1 MNLMIKCK
9 YIIILLFSNVV
20 WATQPDE
27 SKRPLSNGTTQQS
40 DISEYHQQFYKSDK
54 YFFRLMAKETDDRD
68 FPEKNCLPITAIFLQ
83 GHTLLTTRELDK
95 LNDLINYCI
104 SSNDLN
110 TLAKKITRL
119 YLDKGYLA
127 ARVSF
132 IPLNTAGQLGINI
145 TEGIVEKIEGGDRQA
160 NPYFL
165 FPNMLDKPL
174 NISELDQGIDQA
186 NRLRSNKVRVDVLPG
201 TLTGMSTIRI
211 NNNNNAKPWSL
222 WASIDNYGYKN
233 SDEWQAKTVLTL
245 DSPLG
250 ISDLVN
256 INFNKTLENG
266 KRRYK
271 HSAGIYYSVPYG
283 ALTLSA
289 LAHHTE
295 YRRYEKLTY
304 RVVNFNGYSQQ
315 YNFRA
320 DYTFHRNQKTINSI
334 SGQLEHKQINNYV
347 YDTKININSHRLS
360 AIELAINQYR
370 VIPNGSMNV
379 NVKVKRGLPW
389 FAADK
394 INASKRIHYADGQ
407 FTTANAMVNFNRNFV
422 LFNSVYQFNHVFVG
436 QYSKNKSPGAEWIN
450 LTERNAIRGFS
461 RSSQSANNGWYVKN
475 TLSRDLSV
483 DNVLLTPRVGIDA
496 GQVLKHENKQG
507 WQSNSGISTGIT
519 VRYQKILFDLEA
531 SRGWWISDSNKQNEP
546 IQLLGRISYTF

>member
-9 YIIILLFSNVV
+9 YIIILLFSNVG
-20 WATQPDE
+20 WTAEPAE
-27 SKRPLSNGTTQQS
+27 NKKPLSNGTIQQP

-54 YFFRLMAKETDDRD
+54 YFFRLVAKETDDRD
-68 FPEKNCLPITAIFLQ
+68 FPEKNCLPITAVFLQ

-95 LNDLINYCI
+95 LNDFINNCI
-104 SSNDLN
+104 SHNDLN
-110 TLAKKITRL
+110 SLTKEVIRL

-127 ARVSF
+127 ARANF
-132 IPLNTAGQLGINI
+132 IPLNNAGQLGINI
-145 TEGIVEKIEGGDRQA
+145 TEGIVEKIEGGDRQT

-174 NISELDQGIDQA
+174 NISKLDQGIDQA

-201 TLTGMSTIRI
+201 TQAGMSTIRI
-211 NNNNNAKPWSL
+211 NNNNVKPWSL
-222 WASIDNYGYKN
+222 WTSIDNYGYKN
-233 SDEWQAKTVLTL
+233 SDEWQTKTTLTL

-256 INFNKTLENG
+256 VNFNKTLENA
-266 KRRYK
+266 KKRYK
-271 HSAGIYYSVPYG
+271 HSIGIYYSVPYG

-289 LAHHTE
+289 LAHYTE
-295 YRRYEKLTY
+295 YRRYDKLTY
-304 RVVNFNGYSQQ
+304 RSVNFNGYSQQ

-360 AIELAINQYR
+360 AIELGINQYR

-389 FAADK
+389 FSADN
-394 INASKRIHYADGQ
+394 INESKPRHYADGQ
-407 FTTANAMVNFNRNFV
+407 FTTANAMVSFNRNFA
-422 LFNSVYQFNHVFVG
+422 LFNSAYQFNHVFFG
-436 QYSKNKSPGAEWIN
+436 QYSKNKSPGAEWIS

-461 RSSQSANNGWYVKN
+461 RSAQSADNGWYVKN
-475 TLSRDLSV
+475 TLSRYFSV
-483 DNVLLTPRVGIDA
+483 GDVLLTPRIGIDA
-496 GQVLKHENKQG
+496 GRVLKHENIQG

-519 VRYQKILFDLEA
+519 VRYQKALFDLEV
-531 SRGWWISDSNKQNEP
+531 SRGWWLSDSNKQNEP
-546 IQLLGRISYTF
+546 IQLLGRIAYTF